1 MHKTSHMTD
10 LQYSL
15 CVLVFTVVLMSTLN
29 SLYSVGDY
37 ENMKDAAVH
46 ILDEYPVK
54 HDDIEESIRSLY
66 GKAANYLREVRHK
79 MNYPEFA
86 WGNRSILEKKY
97 DPKDGGNVVGTFES
111 CRKKIYDS
119 LC

>member
-1 MHKTSHMTD
+1 M
-10 LQYSL
+10 
-15 CVLVFTVVLMSTLN
+15 
-29 SLYSVGDY
+29 YSVGDY

-66 GKAANYLREVRHK
+66 GKAANYLRQMRHK